1 MKKSKKDEKEMK
13 KDERKGKEYE
23 CLW

>member
-13 KDERKGKEYE
+13 KNERKGKEYE